1 MANVV
6 VVNHPLIAHKLSLAR
21 DKTTPSVQFRQLV
34 REISLLL
41 GYEVLRDLPVEMHEI
56 VTPNA
61 AMQAPFLKG
70 KKLVFVPVLR
80 AGLGLAEGLLELVP
94 AARVGHV
101 GLYREPQTMTA
112 VEYYFKVPD
121 NLDERLVVVCDP
133 LLATGNSAIAAIE
146 RLKENGARDIKF
158 LCLVAAPEGIA
169 ALSETHPDVTIYTAA
184 IDSHLNEQGNIVPG
198 IGDAADRL
206 FGTK

>member
-6 VVNHPLIAHKLSLAR
+6 VVNHPLIAHKLSLLR
-21 DKTTPSVQFRQLV
+21 DQTTPSVQFRQLM

-41 GYEVLRDLPVEMHEI
+41 GYEVLRDLPVEMHSI
-56 VTPNA
+56 TTPNA
-61 AMQAPFLKG
+61 TMQAPFLKG

-101 GLYREPQTMTA
+101 GLYREPQTLTA

-158 LCLVAAPEGIA
+158 LCLVAAPEGVT
-169 ALSETHPDVTIYTAA
+169 ALSRAHPDVTIYAAA